1 MWFLEVTPLFPFT
14 GEVRLWKTQPGEIFS
29 SIYSVYSK
37 EKTGSTPSLNIQMS
51 GFMTMWPNKDENN
64 LHSQVE
70 KKRMFECSVQCRRC
84 SALSIR
90 QLLMMMLKAQGC
102 SISVMDMQH

>member
-1 MWFLEVTPLFPFT
+1 
-14 GEVRLWKTQPGEIFS
+14 
-29 SIYSVYSK
+29 
-37 EKTGSTPSLNIQMS
+37 MS

-64 LHSQVE
+64 PHSQVE